1 MIQAV
6 LYMTERNSSLLKS
19 HLSGDT
25 ESYSWVRILMRGD
38 RVPSTGPTVQCTYSI
53 KEDIFTLGAEVRVLV
68 QYIQLTGRING

>member
-25 ESYSWVRILMRGD
+25 ESYSWVRILMRGG
-38 RVPSTGPTVQCTYSI
+38 RVPSTGPTVHI